1 MECVHFILP
10 AYTRI
15 SSFSKIQSFLSYLN
29 AIRKSQNHPLSCYLN
44 RVMSNVETPF
54 HILIIERT
62 SFLYF
67 ALYCLKNENIFRSI
81 SNFAL
86 GL

>member
-1 MECVHFILP
+1 MCLFILP

-15 SSFSKIQSFLSYLN
+15 SSCSKIHSSLSYLN
-29 AIRKSQNHPLSCYLN
+29 AIRKSKKHLLSCYLN

-62 SFLYF
+62 SLLYF

-81 SNFAL
+81 GNFSL